1 MRREGLTAWSRS
13 LIEVPDELAALLIGA
28 SRSSSA
34 KWRSPRPASS
44 WGSRSPVSPAT
55 RPIGSGRQFKAWA
68 RHSMAVGRFWF
79 SAYKNYTVDQI
90 ERQARI
96 ADGLRKATLTPEE
109 AAQWVRDL

>member
-1 MRREGLTAWSRS
+1 
-13 LIEVPDELAALLIGA
+13 
-28 SRSSSA
+28 
-34 KWRSPRPASS
+34 
-44 WGSRSPVSPAT
+44 
-55 RPIGSGRQFKAWA
+55 
-68 RHSMAVGRFWF
+68 MAVGRFWF